1 MYWFTI
7 HYYDNTPEQYY
18 KPLTML
24 SDKRQVL
31 MVYAAT
37 PQQATEVAE
46 KLIAED
52 PYEYNHHV
60 PHIRLLCSC
69 VHEDE
74 MSRWQADHAC

>member
-7 HYYDNTPEQYY
+7 LYYDNSPDRYV

-24 SDKRQVL
+24 SDKKQVML
-31 MVYAAT
+31 VYAAT
-37 PQQATEVAE
+37 PQQATQVAE

-52 PYEYNHHV
+52 PYEYDHHL
-60 PHIRLLCSC
+60 PYIGTLYSC

-74 MSRWQADHAC
+74 MARWQADHVC